1 MQSPSRL
8 GIYALLFAMPLFF
21 VSNLIIGRAVTHAV
35 EPGTLA
41 FWRWLLASLMLL
53 PFAARGFVAQFPR
66 FKAISKELFW
76 LGVLGMVICG
86 AGVYLSLRHTTASNA
101 ALIYTSSSI
110 VIVVLEALFF
120 RERLSATRLLGALV
134 GFAGVAVIILHGE
147 LGRLLTWQFNI
158 GDVGIAICAAAWA
171 VYSLILK
178 REKLRT
184 LPTLPLFFAIALA
197 GTITVA
203 PFMLFELITYGAFP
217 HGQQQWIAIF
227 AMALF
232 PSVIAFSLYQILVKY
247 AGPSLTGMS
256 LYLLPVYGV
265 ALAVLTLGE
274 QLYAYHA
281 IGLALVLG
289 GIVLATEPFTKRP
302 KTSAG

>member
-41 FWRWLLASLMLL
+41 FWRWFLASLMLL
-53 PFAARGFVAQFPR
+53 PFAARGFFPQIAR
-66 FKAISKELFW
+66 FRAVLKELLW

-86 AGVYLSLRHTTASNA
+86 AGVYLSLRYTTASNG

-110 VIVVLEALFF
+110 LIVVFEALFF
-120 RERLSATRLLGALV
+120 RERLSAARLAGALI

-147 LGRLLTWQFNI
+147 LSRLLTWQYNV
-158 GDVGIAICAAAWA
+158 GDIGIAICAAAWA

-178 REKLRT
+178 REKLRA
-184 LPTLPLFFAIALA
+184 LPTLPLFFAITLA
-197 GTITVA
+197 GSATVA
-203 PFMLFELITYGAFP
+203 PIMLFELFAHGAFP
-217 HGQQQWIAIF
+217 HGQKQWLAIF
-227 AMALF
+227 ALALF
-232 PSVIAFSLYQILVKY
+232 PSVIAFGLYQILVKF

-274 QLYAYHA
+274 ELYAYHA

-289 GIVLATEPFTKRP
+289 GIVLATEPFKKRP
-302 KTSAG
+302 ATTG

>member
-41 FWRWLLASLMLL
+41 FWRWFLASLILL
-53 PFAARGFVAQFPR
+53 PFAMRGLAAHAAAFR
-66 FKAISKELFW
+66 RLWRELFW

-110 VIVVLEALFF
+110 LIVVLEAFFF
-120 RERLSATRLLGALV
+120 RERLSGARLLGTLI

-147 LGRLLTWQFNI
+147 PGRLLTWQFNI
-158 GDVGIAICAAAWA
+158 GDLGIALCAAAWA
-171 VYSLILK
+171 IYSVILK
-178 REKLRT
+178 RKELKA
-184 LPTLPLFFAIALA
+184 LPTLPLFAAIALA
-197 GTITVA
+197 GALAVA
-203 PFMLFELITYGAFP
+203 PFMLFELLAYNTFP
-217 HGQQQWIAIF
+217 HGKEQWSAIL
-227 AMALF
+227 ALALF
-232 PSVIAFSLYQILVKY
+232 PSVVAFGLYQLLVKY

-274 QLYAYHA
+274 RLYAYHA
-281 IGLALVLG
+281 IGLMLVLG
-289 GIVLATEPFTKRP
+289 GIALATEPFRKRA
-302 KTSAG
+302 TADS

>member
-35 EPGTLA
+35 EPATLA

-53 PFAARGFVAQFPR
+53 PFAVRGLAANFEQ
-66 FKAISKELFW
+66 FKAVTRELFW

-86 AGVYLSLRHTTASNA
+86 AGVYLSLRYTTASNA

-110 VIVVLEALFF
+110 VIVLLEAAFF
-120 RERLSATRLLGALV
+120 RERLSAARLAGTLI

-147 LGRLLTWQFNI
+147 LGRLLTWQFGI
-158 GDVGIAICAAAWA
+158 GDIGIALCAVAWA
-171 VYSLILK
+171 IYSVILK
-178 REKLRT
+178 RDKLKA
-184 LPTLPLFFAIALA
+184 LPTLPLFAAIAIA
-197 GTITVA
+197 GSITVA
-203 PFMLFELITYGAFP
+203 PFMLFELVAHGAFP
-217 HGQQQWIAIF
+217 HGKEQWTAIVAF
-227 AMALF
+227 ALF
-232 PSVIAFSLYQILVKY
+232 PSAIAFGLYQILVKY

-274 QLYAYHA
+274 RLYAYHA

-289 GIVLATEPFTKRP
+289 GIALATDPFRKRAA
-302 KTSAG
+302 KAG